1 MHYVHALNCTM
12 CSSNTGRSTRCS
24 PKMVNTVCSLCAMPG
39 RLPFAICSMCIVQ
52 CVVRSVLC
60 AVCCDVWCVQC
71 ALCIVQCRLP
81 FAIHVCSMCSVHCA
95 VCCVLCAVCSV
106 DFHLLAWPATERQPT
121 PSWESPLSHPF
132 FMIVMRMR
140 LILMSLPSFHY
151 VDDAWSWWQGR
162 DSDGLTLNI
171 FHLEWLWGEYAEYA
185 DTAQGHSICF
195 HPPTLSPPLLFNIC
209 SSSII
214 FVISNIPTCYT
225 AFKVHCSVID
235 TSCHWS

>member
-12 CSSNTGRSTRCS
+12 CSSNTGRSTRYT
-24 PKMVNTVCSLCAMPG
+24 PKMVNTVRAVCAQCPVDFHLLYVACALC
-39 RLPFAICSMCIVQ
+39 
-52 CVVRSVLC
+52 SVLC
-60 AVCCDVWCVQC
+60 AVCCVQCVVMCDVYSVHC
-71 ALCIVQCRLP
+71 ALC
-81 FAIHVCSMCSVHCA
+81 SVDFHLLYMYVACA